1 MVDLELG
8 EILSQSEID
17 DILRQLVE
25 GGDGGADGSKKDGAK
40 VKLFDFKRSSKFAK
54 DQLKTINII
63 HDNFARHVTNF
74 LTAYL
79 RAIVQVDV
87 IAVDTLPYMDFA
99 NSLTNPDVM
108 AIVDFSPLTG
118 SVVFEMSPPIAFCCI
133 DRILGGRG
141 TGNTEL
147 REFTEIENALLERTI
162 TQMLSVYRT
171 SWENVINVNPRLDR
185 IETNPQFAQIVSPNE
200 MVALVTLSVAV
211 GEIAGMMNICIPS
224 VVVEP
229 IMSKLTTKFWYSV
242 VEKEPIPHAKEMLE
256 HKLQNSY
263 VPVRGMLGRTS
274 ITVAELLGLAPGD
287 VLTLDRSV
295 DEEVDVLVGDLLK
308 FKARPGV
315 KRKRAALKVTQVVS
329 DDGGMNGILGGANGA
344 NGMHGGANGRRG

>member
-1 MVDLELG
+1 MGD
-8 EILSQSEID
+8 ILSQSEID
-17 DILRQLVE
+17 DILRQLTE
-25 GGDGGADGSKKDGAK
+25 GGGDGDGADGADSKGDNRK

-63 HDNFARHVTNF
+63 HDNFARLGTNF

-79 RAIVQVDV
+79 RSIVQVDV
-87 IAVDTLPYMDFA
+87 LAVDTLPYMDFA

-108 AIVDFSPLTG
+108 AIVDFSPLSG
-118 SVVFEMSPPIAFCCI
+118 SIIFEMSPVIAFCCI

-141 TGNTEL
+141 TGLAEL

-162 TQMLSVYRT
+162 AQLLNIYRT
-171 SWENVINVNPRLDR
+171 SWENVINVNPRLEK

-200 MVALVTLSVAV
+200 MVALVTLNVTI
-211 GEIAGMMNICIPS
+211 GDIAGMMNICIPS

-229 IMSKLTTKFWYSV
+229 IMSKLTTKFWYSII
-242 VEKEPIPHAKEMLE
+242 EKEPIPHAKEMLE
-256 HKLQNSY
+256 QRLHSSS
-263 VPVRGMLGRTS
+263 VAVRGVLGRTS
-274 ITVAELLGLAPGD
+274 ITVQELLGLAPGD

-295 DEEVDVLVGDLLK
+295 DEEIDVLVGDLLK

-315 KRKRAALKVTQVVS
+315 KRRRAALKVTQVVS
-329 DDGGMNGILGGANGA
+329 DAGNGSGGVGGGGGAANGA
-344 NGMHGGANGRRG
+344 ARGAAN

>member
-1 MVDLELG
+1 MGD
-8 EILSQSEID
+8 ILSQSEID
-17 DILRQLVE
+17 DILRQLTE
-25 GGDGGADGSKKDGAK
+25 GGGEGEAADAK
-40 VKLFDFKRSSKFAK
+40 PIEDKRIRLFDFKRTSKFAK
-54 DQLKTINII
+54 DQLKTVNII

-79 RAIVQVDV
+79 RSIVQVDV
-87 IAVDTLPYMDFA
+87 IAVDTLPYMDFT

-108 AIVDFSPLTG
+108 AIVDFSPLSG
-118 SVVFEMSPPIAFCCI
+118 SIVFEMSPAIAFCCI

-141 TGNTEL
+141 TGDTEL

-162 TQMLSVYRT
+162 TQMLNVYRG
-171 SWENVINVNPRLDR
+171 SWENVINVNPRLEK

-200 MVALVTLSVAV
+200 MVALVTLNVV
-211 GEIAGMMNICIPS
+211 IGEIAGMMNICVPS

-229 IMSKLTTKFWYSV
+229 IMSKLTTKFWYSA

-256 HKLQNSY
+256 QKLQNSL
-263 VPVRGMLGRTS
+263 VPVRGVLGRTS
-274 ITVAELLGLAPGD
+274 ITVHELLGLTPGD

-295 DEEVDVLVGDLLK
+295 DEEVDVFIGDLVK

-315 KRKRAALKVTQVVS
+315 KRKRTALKVTQVV
-329 DDGGMNGILGGANGA
+329 GEFGIS
-344 NGMHGGANGRRG
+344 NGRKAF